1 MKYVVYGKGNRA
13 YEARNKASVTRVARA
28 WERLGYEP
36 KMYAVDGDPVTCTK
50 LDTHA
55 AAVALGRRGG
65 LAKSDRK
72 TAASRANARKP
83 RPGARRRV

>member
-1 MKYVVYGKGNRA
+1 MKYVVNANGRT

-36 KMYAVDGDPVTCTK
+36 KMYAVDGDPVTCSK

-55 AAVALGRRGG
+55 AAVTIGRLGGM
-65 LAKSDRK
+65 AKSARK
-72 TAASRANARKP
+72 TAANRANARKP